1 MLENERCLLT
11 TKDFTILEVMLD
23 RGQDAA
29 LTQLIRRKLDHATVI
44 FREDVPAGIVTLNSR
59 VSYRV
64 GNAAPETRI
73 VSQSRLNGLVGFVL
87 PLTTLRGVALLGLA
101 EGQSITVTTADGETE
116 LLSVEQVLF
125 QPEAA
130 SRTLAHERSR
140 GRRPRLVYDADAL
153 PSAIVADDPFEEPF
167 PEDPGPSAA

>member
-23 RGQDAA
+23 RGQEAA

-87 PLTTLRGVALLGLA
+87 PLTTLRGLALLGLA
-101 EGQSITVTTADGETE
+101 EGQSITVTTVDGETE
-116 LLSVEQVLF
+116 MLSVEQVLF

-153 PSAIVADDPFEEPF
+153 PSAIVADDPFEKPV
-167 PEDPGPSAA
+167 PDDPGPSAA

>member
-11 TKDFTILEVMLD
+11 TKDYSILEAMLD
-23 RGQDAA
+23 HGHDDA
-29 LTQLIRRKLDHATVI
+29 LTQLIRRKLDHAIIV
-44 FREDVPAGIVTLNSR
+44 FREDVPAGFVTLNSR

-87 PLTTLRGVALLGLA
+87 PLTTLRGLALLGLA
-101 EGQSITVTTADGETE
+101 KGQSITVTTAKGEPE
-116 LLSVEQVLF
+116 MLSVEQVLF

-130 SRTLAHERSR
+130 GRMLTRSR
-140 GRRPRLVYDADAL
+140 SLGRRPRLVYDADAL
-153 PSAIVADDPFEEPF
+153 PSAILAEDPTPV
-167 PEDPGPSAA
+167 PDDPGPSAA